1 MAKSNLLKEAIADA
15 KAVRETAIANAK
27 IALEEAFTPR
37 LQSILSQKLQKEID
51 GEDEEFEEDGMTEE
65 YGSEDA
71 PTGDSSSIGAGASAD
86 SGTNGK
92 QPSGIATKPHTELG
106 DTDKESSAVGSEL
119 DDVTVV
125 REGEGTDE
133 DGDGVIDDPTG
144 ATVTEDEDFDADDVS
159 GDSDF
164 DEDELDLESII
175 RELEGELGDEE
186 EDSFGDEEPMGDEFG
201 GEAEMEEDEDF
212 SDDFQPNQQQAPVPN
227 QQQAPVAQP
236 NQQQA
241 PIAADEEDGDI
252 DLDEILRE
260 MGYGDDEEEVASEAP
275 EGEQPWNDE
284 KEAELDEAYKVI
296 RSLKGTLNEINLLN
310 AKLLYSNKI
319 FRSYELTN
327 EQKMKVVETLDRT
340 VNVRE
345 VKLVFAT
352 LAESL
357 KLGGTSK
364 KQKSKITESF
374 ASNRVAS
381 TAPKKEII
389 NESND
394 LAARF
399 KQLANIK

>member
-92 QPSGIATKPHTELG
+92 QPSGIATKPHTQLDPETG
-106 DTDKESSAVGSEL
+106 KETSAVGSEL

-186 EDSFGDEEPMGDEFG
+186 EDSFGDEEPTGDEFG

-212 SDDFQPNQQQAPVPN
+212 SDDFQPNQQQAPV
-227 QQQAPVAQP
+227 AEP

-241 PIAADEEDGDI
+241 PIAGDEEDGDI

-260 MGYGDDEEEVASEAP
+260 MGYGDDEEAPESEAP
-275 EGEQPWNDE
+275 AGEQPWNDE
-284 KEAELDEAYKVI
+284 KEAELEEAYKVI
-296 RSLKGTLNEINLLN
+296 RSMKGTLNEINLLN